1 MRLDL
6 YLVEKGYFSTRSKAK
21 LAIDE
26 NKVFVNGQNKKASY
40 EVLDLDKIEVVNPN
54 PYVSRGGYKLEGAI
68 KEFKLDFNNK
78 IIVDIGSSTGGFTD
92 CALQHGAKLV
102 YSIDVGTN
110 QMDEKLKEDKRI
122 VLMEN
127 TNIKDIE
134 SFDNPIDFLVMDV
147 SFVSIEYL
155 LPYIYKHI
163 NDNNALVALIKPQF
177 EVGNIKIKGGIVK
190 SRTSHIKVIENVI
203 NELAKY
209 NLSIYKLVKS
219 PILGG
224 DGNTEYLALIKKG
237 INKNINILEV
247 V

>member
-6 YLVEKGYFSTRSKAK
+6 YLVEKGFFQTRNKAK

-26 NKVFVNGQNKKASY
+26 NKVFVNGVNKKASY
-40 EVLDLDKIEVVNPN
+40 EVLESDNIEVKNPN

-68 KEFKLDFNNK
+68 KLFNLDFKDK

-92 CALQHGAKLV
+92 CSLQHGAKLV

-110 QMDEKLKEDKRI
+110 QMDLNLRRNDKI
-122 VLMEN
+122 ILMEN
-127 TNIKDIE
+127 TNIKDID
-134 SFDNPIDFLVMDV
+134 SFDNPIDYLVMDV

-155 LPYIYKHI
+155 LPYISKHI

-190 SRTSHIKVIENVI
+190 DRASHIRVLENVI
-203 NELAKY
+203 KELSKY
-209 NLSIYKLVKS
+209 NLSIYKLAKS

-237 INKNINILEV
+237 INKNINILEIV
-247 V
+247 